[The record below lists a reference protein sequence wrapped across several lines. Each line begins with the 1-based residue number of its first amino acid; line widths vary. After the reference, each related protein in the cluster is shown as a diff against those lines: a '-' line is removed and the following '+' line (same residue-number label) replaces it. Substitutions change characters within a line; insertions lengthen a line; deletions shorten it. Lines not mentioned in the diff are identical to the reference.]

1 MASPYSYLL
10 RLEPMNLW
18 TSAEFDGHEQVCL
31 FSDPGSGLRAI
42 VAIHSTALGAA
53 AGGTRFRAYLDEDQA
68 FDDALRLSRAMSYK
82 CALAGLPCGGG
93 KAVIIG
99 DPERLKSERLLH
111 AYGRFLNR
119 IGSSFVTGE
128 DVGMSV
134 RDIETVREVSP
145 YVGGT
150 STAGA
155 GDPSVHTAAGLM
167 HGLRAVLAR
176 QFPGAT
182 FADVHVAVQ
191 GLGAVGWGVAERLHE
206 EGAGLTVADIEPRR
220 VERAVAKF
228 GARQGEPGNIHR
240 CEADIFCPCAL
251 GGVITVQTA
260 QEIRA
265 RAVAGAANNQLAS
278 AAAGVALAERGILY
292 APDFVIN
299 AGGIISALEEYFR
312 MPGREGRVD
321 APLPTRLAGIHDRL
335 AEIFERAALQHQTPE
350 ATAERW
356 ARELIGR

>member
-1 MASPYSYLL
+1 
-10 RLEPMNLW
+10 MNLW
-18 TSAEFDGHEQVCL
+18 NSAEFDGHEQVCL

-42 VAIHSTALGAA
+42 IAVHSTALGTA
-53 AGGTRFRAYLDEDQA
+53 AGGTRFRAYPDDNQA
-68 FDDALRLSRAMSYK
+68 LDDALRLSRAMSYK

-99 DPERLKSERLLH
+99 EPARIKTERLLH

-134 RDIETVREVSP
+134 ADIETVREVSP

-150 STAGA
+150 SSAGA
-155 GDPSVHTAAGLM
+155 GDPSVHTATGLM

-176 QFPGAT
+176 QFPGAA
-182 FADVHVAVQ
+182 FRDVHVAVQ
-191 GLGAVGWGVAERLHE
+191 GLGAVGWNIAKLLHE
-206 EGAGLTVADIEPRR
+206 QGARLTVADIQRAKI
-220 VERAVAKF
+220 ERAVAQF
-228 GARQGEPGNIHR
+228 GARPGEAGEIHR
-240 CEADIFCPCAL
+240 AEVDIFCPCAL
-251 GGVITVQTA
+251 GGVITTQTA
-260 QEIRA
+260 HEIRA

-278 AAAGVALAERGILY
+278 ADAGIALAERGILY

-299 AGGIISALEEYFR
+299 AGGIISGLEEYLR
-312 MPGREGRVD
+312 MPGRSGRVD
-321 APLPTRLAGIHDRL
+321 TPLPARLAGIHDRL
-335 AEIFERAALQHQTPE
+335 AEIFERAGRDHQTPE
-350 ATAERW
+350 ATAERR